1 MKRSSS
7 IIGTCT
13 KALLAI
19 ALFLLA
25 YLLTVAA
32 WSWSA
37 LDEALAAYPAAGM
50 VAASPRQ
57 TELLLKIEDPTFYQ
71 HAGLSLAD
79 GQGVTTISS
88 AIARDVFLTH
98 AQLAGGNGMMQ
109 SFYRGVFNCCKKVD
123 IGRDVMALVLNAKVS
138 KQRQLELYVADVYMG
153 THQGGQVRGLQPA
166 AHSYFGKRL
175 AQLSES
181 EFAGL
186 VGMIKAPNQF
196 HPIKHRPAFDER
208 ARRVA
213 AIMAGTCRP
222 TGWFDTAF
230 DQCRV

>member
-7 IIGTCT
+7 MAGVR
-13 KALLAI
+13 KALLAF

-25 YLLTVAA
+25 YLLTAAA

-37 LDEALAAYPAAGM
+37 LDEALVAFPAAGI
-50 VAASPRQ
+50 VATSPRQ

-98 AQLAGGNGMMQ
+98 AQLAGGKGMMQ
-109 SFYRGVFNCCKKVD
+109 SLYRAVFNCCKKVD
-123 IGRDVMALVLNAKVS
+123 IGRDVMALVLDANVS

-153 THQGGQVRGLQPA
+153 THQGDQVRGLHHA
-166 AHSYFGKRL
+166 AQSYFGKPL
-175 AQLSES
+175 AHLSES

-222 TGWFDTAF
+222 TGWFDTSF